1 MKAHEQPDPTSVV
14 IFGAGGDL
22 THRKLLP
29 ALYNLFVEKWLPGC
43 FTVIGLDRRSIT
55 NDEWRTQLRQG
66 IDTFSRR
73 GKTDDATWNAFAP
86 AIEFQH
92 ADFSDPASYAAL
104 AARLDAKD
112 KACGVKAGRIFYLAV
127 PPTLFETVAVQ
138 LGKAKLARDRKRV
151 RIVIE
156 KPFGSDLDSARA
168 LNKSLTAVF
177 EESQIYRIDHYLG
190 KETVQNILALR
201 FANSLFEPIWN
212 RRYIDHVQITVAEEV
227 GVEHRGGYY
236 EGAGALRDMV
246 QNHLTQVLCL
256 VAMEPPV
263 SYEAEEIRNRKV
275 DVLRAIHPL
284 GREEVMHHAVRGQY
298 GEGYVLGQCS
308 AAYRAEPGVAPDSA
322 TETYAAVK
330 LFIDNWRWQ
339 GVPFYLRTGKRL
351 AGRVSEVCIV
361 FRSVPHQPFPRMAM
375 EQWEPNRLV
384 IRIQPDEGIMLVF
397 QAKLPGEQMR
407 LSPVAMRF
415 SYKESFHIEPP
426 EAYETLLLD
435 VCRGDA
441 TQFMRADQLEAA
453 WRVIMPILE
462 VWNAAMP
469 SDFPNYGAGSWGP
482 QAASTLIAQDGRSW
496 IAPNLHDREPFACAI
511 KAPET

>member
-1 MKAHEQPDPTSVV
+1 MKPHSQPEPTSVV

-22 THRKLLP
+22 TRRKLVP
-29 ALYNLFVEKWLPGC
+29 ALYNLYMEKWLPEC
-43 FTVIGLDRRSIT
+43 FTVIGLDRRPMTSQ
-55 NDEWRTQLRQG
+55 EWRQALRQG
-66 IDTFSRR
+66 VDAFSRR
-73 GKTDDATWNAFAP
+73 GKADEAAWNAFAP
-86 AIEFQH
+86 ALEYQQ
-92 ADFSDPASYAAL
+92 ADFSDRASYAAL

-112 KACGVKAGRIFYLAV
+112 KECGVKANRIFYLAV
-127 PPTLFETVAVQ
+127 PPTLFETVAGQ
-138 LGKAKLARDRKRV
+138 LGKARLARDRKRV

-156 KPFGSDLDSARA
+156 KPFGTDLESARA
-168 LNKSLTAVF
+168 LNKSLMAVF

-246 QNHLTQVLCL
+246 QNHLTQVMCL

-263 SYEAEEIRNRKV
+263 SYQAEEIRNRKV
-275 DVLRAIHPL
+275 DVLRAIHSVS
-284 GREEVMHHAVRGQY
+284 REDVLRHAVRGQY
-298 GEGYVLGQCS
+298 GEGYVLGQCA
-308 AAYRAEPGVAPDSA
+308 AAYRAEPNVAPDST

-330 LFIDNWRWQ
+330 LVIDNWRWQ

-351 AGRVSEVCIV
+351 PARVSEVCIV
-361 FRSVPHQPFPRMAM
+361 FRSVPHLPFPNLAV
-375 EQWEPNRLV
+375 EQWEPNRMV

-415 SYKESFHIEPP
+415 SYKESFQTEPP

-441 TQFMRADQLEAA
+441 TQFMRADQLETA
-453 WRVIMPILE
+453 WGVIMPILD
-462 VWNAAMP
+462 VWSSVSPA
-469 SDFPNYGAGSWGP
+469 DFPNYGAGSWGP

-496 IAPNLHDREPFACAI
+496 IAPTLHDREPFACMVKPPA
-511 KAPET
+511 T

>member
-1 MKAHEQPDPTSVV
+1 MKPPSHPDQTAIV

-22 THRKLLP
+22 ARRKLVP
-29 ALYNLFVEKWLPGC
+29 ALYNLFVEKWLPDC
-43 FTVIGLDRRSIT
+43 FTVIGLDRRPMTS
-55 NDEWRTQLRQG
+55 DDWRKSLREG
-66 IDTFSRR
+66 VDAFSRR
-73 GKTDDATWNAFAP
+73 GKADDAAWNAFAP
-86 AIEFQH
+86 ALEYQQ
-92 ADFSDPASYAAL
+92 ADFSDPASFAAL

-112 KACGVKAGRIFYLAV
+112 KQCGVKGSRIFYLAV
-127 PPTLFETVAVQ
+127 PPALFGPVAGR
-138 LGKAKLARDRKRV
+138 LGKAKLARDRKRS

-156 KPFGSDLDSARA
+156 KPFGSDLESAQE
-168 LNKSLTAVF
+168 LNRSLTAVF

-190 KETVQNILALR
+190 KETVQNILAFR

-212 RRYIDHVQITVAEEV
+212 RRYIDHVQITVAEEI

-246 QNHLTQVLCL
+246 QNHLTQVMCL

-263 SYEAEEIRNRKV
+263 LYQAEEIRNRKV
-275 DVLRAIHPL
+275 DVLRAIHPISH
-284 GREEVMHHAVRGQY
+284 EEVMRHAVRGQY
-298 GEGYVLGQCS
+298 GEGYVQGACVP
-308 AAYRAEPGVAPDSA
+308 AYRSEPNVAPDSA

-351 AGRVSEVCIV
+351 AARVSEVCIV
-361 FRSVPHQPFPRMAM
+361 FRSVPHLPFPSMAM

-384 IRIQPDEGIMLVF
+384 MRIQPEEGILLTLL
-397 QAKLPGEQMR
+397 AKLPGEQMH

-415 SYKESFHIEPP
+415 SYKESFHAEPP

-435 VCRGDA
+435 VCRADA

-453 WRVIMPILE
+453 WGIIMPILE
-462 VWNAAMP
+462 VWQSVRP
-469 SDFPNYGAGSWGP
+469 TEFPNYGAGSWGP
-482 QAASTLIAQDGRSW
+482 QTASTLIAQDGRSW
-496 IAPNLHDREPFACAI
+496 LAPTIHDREPFACKPKTPA
-511 KAPET
+511 T